1 MVPALFTALP
11 SAKVGANYTHEE
23 RPIQGVRKV
32 VVKGS
37 VDVFFRRF
45 GTPQLVVAGETQEAI
60 DAIKTRIKG
69 DKLIIENEGSNFQC
83 NGVSFGN
90 ISVGSVGG
98 NGVHININGQSINI
112 GGNVNGG
119 NIGRAVVGVALPEIQ
134 AVNLKGS
141 GDITLLD
148 LQQAGIELEIE
159 GSGDI
164 TAYGQV
170 ESLTVGVAGSG
181 DVDCSDL
188 TANRASLS
196 VAGSGDIKAFVRQSV
211 TAQVVGSGDILV
223 RGNPAQ
229 RTKQVV
235 GSGGVKFK

>member
-23 RPIQGVRKV
+23 RPIQGIRKI

-45 GTPQLVVAGETQEAI
+45 STPQLVVAGETQEAI

-69 DKLIIENEGSNFQC
+69 DKLVIENEGI
-83 NGVSFGN
+83 GG
-90 ISVGSVGG
+90 IHVGG
-98 NGVHININGQSINI
+98 SYAQYATGNNSIQIGSISIGPGGVHIGDTAIH
-112 GGNVNGG
+112 
-119 NIGRAVVGVALPEIQ
+119 GRAVVGVALPEIQ
-134 AVNLKGS
+134 AVKLKGS

-170 ESLTVGVAGSG
+170 ESLTVVVAGSG

-196 VAGSGDIKAFVRQSV
+196 IAGSGDIEAFVRQSV

-235 GSGGVKFK
+235 GSGDVKFK

>member
-23 RPIQGVRKV
+23 RPILGIRKI

-45 GTPQLVVAGETQEAI
+45 STPQLVVAGETQEAI
-60 DAIKTRIKG
+60 DAIKTRVKG
-69 DKLIIENEGSNFQC
+69 DKLIIE
-83 NGVSFGN
+83 
-90 ISVGSVGG
+90 
-98 NGVHININGQSINI
+98 
-112 GGNVNGG
+112 
-119 NIGRAVVGVALPEIQ
+119 
-134 AVNLKGS
+134 
-141 GDITLLD
+141 
-148 LQQAGIELEIE
+148 
-159 GSGDI
+159 
-164 TAYGQV
+164 
-170 ESLTVGVAGSG
+170 SLTVVVAGSG

-196 VAGSGDIKAFVRQSV
+196 VAGSGDIEAFVRQSV

>member
-1 MVPALFTALP
+1 MVPVLFAALP
-11 SAKVGANYTHEE
+11 SAKVGTNYTHED
-23 RPIQGVRKV
+23 RPVQSVRKI

-45 GTPQLVVAGETQEAI
+45 NTPQLVVAGETQEAI

-69 DKLIIENEGSNFQC
+69 DKLIIENEGSTFSGNC
-83 NGVSFGN
+83 VSFGD
-90 ISVGSVGG
+90 ISVGHVGG
-98 NGVHININGQSINI
+98 RVHVNINGQNIHI
-112 GGNVNGG
+112 GGNVNCG
-119 NIGRAVVGVALPEIQ
+119 NFGRAVVGVALPEIP

-148 LQQAGIELEIE
+148 LHQEGIELEIA

-164 TAYGQV
+164 TAFGQV
-170 ESLTVGVAGSG
+170 ESLTVAVAGSG
-181 DVDCSDL
+181 DVDCSNL

-196 VAGSGDIKAFVRQSV
+196 IAGSGDIEAFVRQSV

>member
-11 SAKVGANYTHEE
+11 SAKVGANNTHEE
-23 RPIQGVRKV
+23 RPIQGIRKI

-37 VDVFFRRF
+37 VDVFFRRYS
-45 GTPQLVVAGETQEAI
+45 TPQLVVAGETQEAI

-83 NGVSFGN
+83 SGVSFGN

-98 NGVHININGQSINI
+98 NGVHININGRSIHI
-112 GGNVNGG
+112 GGNV
-119 NIGRAVVGVALPEIQ
+119 GRAVVGVALPEIL

-148 LQQAGIELEIE
+148 LQQAGIELQIE

-170 ESLTVGVAGSG
+170 ECPTASIAGSG

-196 VAGSGDIKAFVRQSV
+196 VAG
-211 TAQVVGSGDILV
+211 
-223 RGNPAQ
+223 
-229 RTKQVV
+229 
-235 GSGGVKFK
+235 